1 MTPASSRD
9 SNARKT
15 ELVIDIVMRG
25 IDGAA
30 KIDDFYQPEVTTMSG
45 VQCKNE
51 QEGVARPPPQSGRS
65 RLFLPFSQM
74 TVIIVQIPAN
84 ADVC

>member
-1 MTPASSRD
+1 
-9 SNARKT
+9 
-15 ELVIDIVMRG
+15 MRG

-51 QEGVARPPPQSGRS
+51 QEGVASPPPRVGARVYSCLS
-65 RLFLPFSQM
+65 PK
-74 TVIIVQIPAN
+74 
-84 ADVC
+84 